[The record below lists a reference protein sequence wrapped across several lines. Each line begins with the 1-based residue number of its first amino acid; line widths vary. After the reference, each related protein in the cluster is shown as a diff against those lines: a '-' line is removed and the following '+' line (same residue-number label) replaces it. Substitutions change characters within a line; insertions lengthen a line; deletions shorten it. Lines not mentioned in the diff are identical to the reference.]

1 MSKEPDR
8 KQRKALGR
16 GIHTLLPHRPAP
28 AEHALSV
35 VPMPVL
41 AEKAALPEHFEEFQ
55 SIPLDQIEPGDQQ
68 PRTHFDNAKLDELA
82 QSIRA
87 NGVIQPIT
95 IIKSENGK
103 YRIVAGERRWRA
115 AQLAGLRDIPALV
128 RAVDPRHFLELALVE
143 NLQREDLNAIE
154 IAEAFYTLASQLQ
167 LSHEEIAR
175 RTGKDRS
182 TVTNFIRLLRLA
194 APVKEMLL
202 SGAISMG
209 HARAIVN
216 LLGPDQVHICEQ
228 ITRNQLSVRQTEKLA
243 NDLIEQKA
251 AGTWPETKTAP
262 STAKIL
268 DPNIRAALDE
278 MAMALGTKVRLAAKS
293 KTAGRLEIEYYS
305 QDDLDRIYS
314 VIVKQ

>member
-16 GIHTLLPHRPAP
+16 GIHTLLPHRPAT
-28 AEHALSV
+28 AEPALSV
-35 VPMPVL
+35 VPRPL
-41 AEKAALPEHFEEFQ
+41 PAEKPALPEHFEEFH
-55 SIPLDQIEPGDQQ
+55 SIPLDQIEPGEQQ
-68 PRTHFDNAKLDELA
+68 PRTHFDDAKLEELA

-95 IIKSENGK
+95 VIKSDTEK
-103 YRIVAGERRWRA
+103 YRIIAGERRWRA
-115 AQLAGLRDIPALV
+115 AQLAGLNEIPALV

-154 IAEAFYTLASQLQ
+154 IGEAFYTLATELQ
-167 LSHEEIAR
+167 LSHDEIAR

-182 TVTNFIRLLRLA
+182 SVTNFIRLLRLA
-194 APVKEMLL
+194 APVKEMLI

-209 HARAIVN
+209 HARAVVN
-216 LLGPDQVHICEQ
+216 LLGADQLHICEQ
-228 ITRNQLSVRQTEKLA
+228 ITRNRLSVRQTEKIV

-251 AGTWPETKTAP
+251 AGTWQETKIASANTK
-262 STAKIL
+262 TL
-268 DPNIRAALDE
+268 DPNIRAALEE
-278 MAMALGTKVRLAAKS
+278 MAMALGTKVRLIAKS
-293 KTAGRLEIEYYS
+293 KAAGRLEIEYYS

>member
-8 KQRKALGR
+8 KPRKALGR
-16 GIHTLLPHRPAP
+16 GIHTLLPHRPPP
-28 AEHALSV
+28 ADHALSV
-35 VPMPVL
+35 VPMPSP
-41 AEKAALPEHFEEFQ
+41 AEKPAVPEHFEEFQ
-55 SIPLDQIEPGDQQ
+55 SIALDQIEPGEQQ
-68 PRTHFDNAKLDELA
+68 PRTHFDDAKLEELA

-95 IIKSENGK
+95 VIKSDTGK

-115 AQLAGLRDIPALV
+115 AQLAGLKEIPALV

-154 IAEAFYTLASQLQ
+154 IAEAFYTLATELQ
-167 LSHEEIAR
+167 LSHDEIAR

-209 HARAIVN
+209 HARAVVN
-216 LLGPDQVHICEQ
+216 LLGDDQVHICQQ

-243 NDLIEQKA
+243 NDLVEQKA
-251 AGTWPETKTAP
+251 AGTWQE
-262 STAKIL
+262 AKSASANPKPL

-278 MAMALGTKVRLAAKS
+278 MAMALGTKVRLVPKS
-293 KTAGRLEIEYYS
+293 KAAGRLEIEYYS